1 MPCSCSL
8 LLAPSCWLAG
18 WRTSLASGLLMAA
31 ARPKNIFLPAK
42 AHTWAQSAYK
52 RMSISFPVLATIIPL
67 LCLTCMQKRAMEA
80 GLKEA
85 RKRAKQEGNLQ
96 QIAAAARAK
105 NAARKFKR
113 KR

>member
-1 MPCSCSL
+1 
-8 LLAPSCWLAG
+8 
-18 WRTSLASGLLMAA
+18 
-31 ARPKNIFLPAK
+31 
-42 AHTWAQSAYK
+42 
-52 RMSISFPVLATIIPL
+52 
-67 LCLTCMQKRAMEA
+67 MQKRAMEA